1 MSESRTETA
10 LRDELE
16 AFVYA
21 EAELLDDGKFEEWL
35 ALFADDGIYWIPAV
49 PGQDDPLNTISIF
62 YEDKDIMAIRI
73 RRMTHPANIA
83 QSPFPRTSHVVGQ
96 VRVDGADNGTFGV
109 SSRVQ
114 VVEYREGDGQRVF
127 AGKCHHTLRR
137 EGDDLKIV
145 LKRFDLVNCDAP
157 HTFITIPL

>member
-1 MSESRTETA
+1 MSANKSDVA
-10 LRDELE
+10 LHDELE

-21 EAELLDDGKFEEWL
+21 EAELLDDGKFDDWL
-35 ALFADDGIYWIPAV
+35 DLFADDGIYWIPAV
-49 PGQDDPLNTISIF
+49 PNQDDPLNTISIF

-96 VRVDGADNGTFGV
+96 VRVARTDNGLLEV

-145 LKRFDLVNCDAP
+145 LKRFDLVDCDAP

>member
-1 MSESRTETA
+1 MSANKSDVA
-10 LRDELE
+10 LHDELE

-21 EAELLDDGKFEEWL
+21 EAELLDDGKFDDWL
-35 ALFADDGIYWIPAV
+35 DLFADDGIYWIPAV
-49 PGQDDPLNTISIF
+49 PNQDDPLNTISIF

-96 VRVDGADNGTFGV
+96 VRVAGTDNGLLEV

-145 LKRFDLVNCDAP
+145 LKRFDLVDCDAP